1 MKTIDGFV
9 NAVERG
15 RLPLDDRTTVYV
27 DEAGMDD
34 TDRLHR
40 LTELVSERGGTLVA
54 IGDGRQLSSIGAG
67 GMFDRLAAELPSAEL
82 RTVHRTNDPAEQDA
96 WAALR
101 NGDARAGLSFYQ
113 ERGAVHL
120 TDTRDDA
127 IEQAA
132 HAYDRHAAEHGHAHV
147 ALMSDASNVEI
158 DHLNLRVQALR
169 RQRDELGR
177 EHVDHPHGY
186 PLHAGD
192 RVIWTRPMPVRGGP
206 RVENGQRG
214 EIIDLGD
221 DRLAV
226 QLDGDDRLVTL
237 DAGRLEAVR
246 LGYATHV
253 VREQGATVRRS
264 VVVTGG
270 WQTSAETA
278 YVEATRGGVEWHVG
292 RDDLDGHDDTQR
304 LDHLA
309 ERMSVSRA
317 QEPSL
322 AVELHDPRRLPD
334 DPRDAFT
341 VDRLRPAAAPDLTS
355 DLTPDN
361 GHDLAMDR

>member
-1 MKTIDGFV
+1 M
-9 NAVERG
+9 
-15 RLPLDDRTTVYV
+15 
-27 DEAGMDD
+27 
-34 TDRLHR
+34 
-40 LTELVSERGGTLVA
+40 A

-82 RTVHRTNDPAEQDA
+82 RTVHRTQDPGEQDA
-96 WAALR
+96 WTALR
-101 NGDARAGLSFYQ
+101 NGDARVALSFYQ

-120 TDTRDDA
+120 ADTRDDA
-127 IEQAA
+127 IEHAA
-132 HAYDRHAAEHGHAHV
+132 RAYDRHAAEFGHAHV

-177 EHVDHPHGY
+177 EHVEHPDGY

-214 EIIDLGD
+214 EVVDLGD
-221 DRLAV
+221 DRLGV
-226 QLDGDDRLVTL
+226 QLDGGDRIVTVGGDRLDARRDSATPRTSCVSRARPS
-237 DAGRLEAVR
+237 DARSSSRAAGRPPRRPPTSEA
-246 LGYATHV
+246 A
-253 VREQGATVRRS
+253 
-264 VVVTGG
+264 
-270 WQTSAETA
+270 
-278 YVEATRGGVEWHVG
+278 RGGVEWHIG
-292 RDDLDGHDDTQR
+292 RDDLDGHDDAGR

-322 AVELHDPRRLPD
+322 SVELHDPRRLPD
-334 DPRDAFT
+334 DPRNAFA
-341 VDRLRPAAAPDLTS
+341 VAPLRPAAAPDLIPDT
-355 DLTPDN
+355 TPDH